1 MKPQQYGD
9 RELIYKI
16 LGIDETEYKLKSIPK
31 NILSSINS
39 IHIAS
44 KDIEV
49 ITEDLQDDP
58 NSTELLHNLNSYVRK
73 EKRRLLYLW
82 EITDNLSKANLN
94 KDRVLLSQIMPRLTR
109 IRERV

>member
-44 KDIEV
+44 KDIDV
-49 ITEDLQDDP
+49 ITDDLQDDP
-58 NSTELLHNLNSYVRK
+58 NSTELLHNINSELRK
-73 EKRRLLYLW
+73 QKRSLLYLW
-82 EITDNLSKANLN
+82 EVTNNLSEANLGN
-94 KDRVLLSQIMPRLTR
+94 DRKLLSQILPRLTR